1 MNRNSRINIV
11 ALITSLFFLSCFSV
25 ITVDCDICLNTSL
38 KSNKD
43 NFVVEMVLIS
53 NIDTTLVIPG
63 EVLMVGCPFY
73 QEEQVY
79 FENSKPD
86 LDKLNH
92 TQIILENEMG
102 NFRVFSSEFIDLK
115 EETILRM
122 PDCAFI
128 GEEILDMKMDEKS
141 SLDFN
146 VWYLND
152 LKVDKADRK
161 VRLHIYYKDKINKKG
176 GVISSSNWIRVNE

>member
-11 ALITSLFFLSCFSV
+11 ALTTSLLFLSCFSNTT
-25 ITVDCDICLNTSL
+25 IDCDICLNTSL

-43 NFVVEMVLIS
+43 M
-53 NIDTTLVIPG
+53 TMVIPG
-63 EVLMVGCPFY
+63 EALMVGCPFY

-79 FENSKPD
+79 FENSNPD
-86 LDKLNH
+86 ISELNH
-92 TQIILENEMG
+92 TQIVLENEMG